1 MNGISVIIPT
11 LNRVGCLLDTVGY
24 ILSQDFK
31 YPYEIIIVDQSQQVN
46 QMMIGME
53 QNNQVIIKYHHI
65 TCFKGLPEARNY
77 GAQCARYDYIL
88 YLDDDIECNENLLAE
103 HYKYISQ
110 QHIGIVAGG
119 ITEKY
124 KENPKSRNTGVF
136 HFFSAIPERGFHLME
151 NGYVDHA
158 GGGNYSIK
166 KDVFYKVGGVDEYLN
181 VGAALYEET
190 DICLRVKK
198 SGYKVFFNYNAHI
211 WHLAAPTGGCRV
223 LDIEKY
229 IYALVHNRSI
239 IIHRYLNRYQRL
251 TAYFVLVKLVLSYM
265 LAYKNSSLFKVFRKA
280 YTEGRQKAL
289 MPPKVTNY
297 RHGSHRV

>member
-1 MNGISVIIPT
+1 MDGISVVIPT
-11 LNRVGCLLDTVGY
+11 LNRESFLTNTIEYLARQVFD
-24 ILSQDFK
+24 K
-31 YPYEIIIVDQSQQVN
+31 PYEIIIVDQSPKPN
-46 QMMIGME
+46 QKFEDLGNE
-53 QNNQVIIKYHHI
+53 VHYHHV
-65 TCFKGLPEARNY
+65 TMFKGLPEARNY

-103 HYKYISQ
+103 HYKYMSQ

-136 HFFSAIPERGFHLME
+136 HFFSATPERGFHLMK

-280 YTEGRQKAL
+280 YTEGRQKAS
-289 MPPKVTNY
+289 MSPKVTNY
-297 RHGSHRV
+297 

>member
-11 LNRVGCLLDTVGY
+11 LDRVDCLLDTVGY

-53 QNNQVIIKYHHI
+53 QNNQAIIKYHHI

-77 GAQCARYDYIL
+77 GAQYARYDYIL

-136 HFFSAIPERGFHLME
+136 HFFSATPERGFHLMK
-151 NGYVDHA
+151 NGYIDHA

-166 KDVFYKVGGVDEYLN
+166 RDVFYKVGGVDEYLN

-280 YTEGRQKAL
+280 YTEGRQKAS